1 MSRSAALSMLVA
13 RNLPTLGCLA
23 AMGMLIASTLQ
34 YPGGTDQSAET
45 VGFRWAENFVCA
57 LFQPLALNG
66 AANAARP
73 LAFAALGLLCVCL
86 GVVFFA
92 ISRSTTSRWHRSGIE
107 IGGIG
112 MAVYALFVPTVL
124 HHVAVAMGF
133 VFGLCAY
140 LTMGHL
146 LWREGRRGLF
156 GWGVF
161 VLLAKI
167 VSAISYYGDIAY
179 DFLPVLQKVGIAAGL
194 GWVLAV
200 YHRPSTAC

>member
-1 MSRSAALSMLVA
+1 MSRATESAMLAA
-13 RNLPTLGCLA
+13 RHLPTLGCLTA
-23 AMGMLIASTLQ
+23 LGLLVASTFQ

-45 VGFRWAENFVCA
+45 IGFRWAENFVCA

-66 AANAARP
+66 TANAARP

-92 ISRSTTSRWHRSGIE
+92 ISRSTTSRWHRSVIE

-112 MAVYALFVPTVL
+112 TAVYALFVPTVL
-124 HHVAVAMGF
+124 HNVAVGMGL

-140 LTMGHL
+140 VAMVHL
-146 LWREGRRGLF
+146 LWREDRRGLF
-156 GWGVF
+156 GWGLF
-161 VLLAKI
+161 VLLVKI
-167 VSAISYYGDIAY
+167 VSAISYYGDVAY
-179 DFLPVLQKVGIAAGL
+179 EFLPVLQKIGIAAGL

-200 YHRPSTAC
+200 YHRAPT